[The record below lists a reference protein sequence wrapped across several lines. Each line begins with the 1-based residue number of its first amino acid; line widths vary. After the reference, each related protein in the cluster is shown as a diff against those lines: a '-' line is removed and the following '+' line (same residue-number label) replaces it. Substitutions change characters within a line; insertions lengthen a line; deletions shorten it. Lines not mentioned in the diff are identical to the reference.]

1 MLYILLF
8 IFICVII
15 YGIIHDRYIDYY
27 SETGEILTSDGTV
40 ILIILIVATTVAVA
54 KYNSIKA
61 TANAQ
66 LEVLNEQNEIVLKQI
81 EPLVQQAIS
90 YESNTYKEFKL
101 TPENIVAFGNMYPQ
115 LQANS
120 FIQSQINI
128 IVENQKEIKDL
139 KLKIASLNAYRLWL
153 FTRKE

>member
-8 IFICVII
+8 IFIC
-15 YGIIHDRYIDYY
+15 
-27 SETGEILTSDGTV
+27 
-40 ILIILIVATTVAVA
+40 ILIVGLCQEFNHYNSTREVLTGLGIIFSIITFITILISGI
-54 KYNSIKA
+54 KYNSIKS

-66 LEVLNEQNEIVLKQI
+66 LEVLTSQNEVVLAQI
-81 EPLVQQAIS
+81 EPLVQQALS

-139 KLKIASLNAYRLWL
+139 KLRIASLNAYRLWL
-153 FTRKE
+153 FTKKE

>member
-15 YGIIHDRYIDYY
+15 YGVIHDYCVNSR
-27 SETGEILTSDGTV
+27 SEVAEMFVGVGKLLSIVMLMV
-40 ILIILIVATTVAVA
+40 IMGVWA
-54 KYNSIKA
+54 KYNSIKS

-66 LEVLNEQNEIVLKQI
+66 LEVLNEQNEIVLAQI
-81 EPLVQQAIS
+81 EPLVQQAMN

-139 KLKIASLNAYRLWL
+139 KLRIASLNAYRLWL
-153 FTRKE
+153 FTKKE

>member
-1 MLYILLF
+1 MPAF
-8 IFICVII
+8 FFVCVTIFVL
-15 YGIIHDRYIDYY
+15 
-27 SETGEILTSDGTV
+27 TGVGVS
-40 ILIILIVATTVAVA
+40 
-54 KYNSIKA
+54 YNNTKS
-61 TANAQ
+61 TAASK
-66 LEVLNEQNEIVLKQI
+66 LEVLNEQNEIVLAQI
-81 EPLVQQAIS
+81 EPLVQQAMN

-139 KLKIASLNAYRLWL
+139 KLRIASLNAYRLWL
-153 FTRKE
+153 FTKKE

>member
-15 YGIIHDRYIDYY
+15 YGVIHDRCIDHY
-27 SETGEILTSDGTV
+27 SEVTDIFVGVGKIVSIV
-40 ILIILIVATTVAVA
+40 ILLIITGVGAEYNFVKSTAT
-54 KYNSIKA
+54 
-61 TANAQ
+61 AQ
-66 LEVLNEQNEIVLKQI
+66 LEVLNSQNEIVLAQI
-81 EPLVQQAIS
+81 KPLVQQAMN
-90 YESNTYKEFKL
+90 YESDTYKEFKL
-101 TPENIVAFGNMYPQ
+101 TPENIVAFSNMYPQ
-115 LQANS
+115 LKAHS

-153 FTRKE
+153 FTKKE

>member
-1 MLYILLF
+1 MLYIFLF
-8 IFICVII
+8 IFIC
-15 YGIIHDRYIDYY
+15 
-27 SETGEILTSDGTV
+27 
-40 ILIILIVATTVAVA
+40 ILITGLCQEVRYDRSTREVLCGIGIVFSIIVFIAILISGI
-54 KYNSIKA
+54 KYNSIKS

-66 LEVLNEQNEIVLKQI
+66 MEVLNSQNEIVLAQI
-81 EPLVQQAIS
+81 EPLVQQAMN

-139 KLKIASLNAYRLWL
+139 KLEIASLNAYRLWL
-153 FTRKE
+153 FTKKE

>member
-8 IFICVII
+8 IFICLSIVCKII
-15 YGIIHDRYIDYY
+15 ANCYDEI
-27 SETGEILTSDGTV
+27 GEILCAIS
-40 ILIILIVATTVAVA
+40 IIFSLISFIALIVVIVN
-54 KYNSIKA
+54 YNAIKSTA
-61 TANAQ
+61 TAQ
-66 LEVLNEQNEIVLKQI
+66 MEVLNEQNEIVLAQI
-81 EPLVQQAIS
+81 EPLVQQALN

-128 IVENQKEIKDL
+128 IVANQKEIKDL
-139 KLKIASLNAYRLWL
+139 KLEIASLNAYKLWL
-153 FTRKE
+153 FTKKE

>member
-8 IFICVII
+8 IFICFIVGVLIAETNSN
-15 YGIIHDRYIDYY
+15 YP
-27 SETGEILTSDGTV
+27 SET
-40 ILIILIVATTVAVA
+40 A
-54 KYNSIKA
+54 A
-61 TANAQ
+61 TAGGVSMVLFTITLLVIVVSGVRYNAIKSTADAQ
-66 LEVLNEQNEIVLKQI
+66 LKVLNSQNEIVLAQI
-81 EPLVQQAIS
+81 EPLVQQALN

-115 LQANS
+115 LQANA

-139 KLKIASLNAYRLWL
+139 KLRIASLNAYHLWL
-153 FTRKE
+153 FTKKE

>member
-8 IFICVII
+8 IFICVLIVGLCKDYRYDNSSKEVMCTIGIMFSII
-15 YGIIHDRYIDYY
+15 TFIA
-27 SETGEILTSDGTV
+27 
-40 ILIILIVATTVAVA
+40 ILISGI
-54 KYNSIKA
+54 KYNSIKSTA
-61 TANAQ
+61 TTQ
-66 LEVLNEQNEIVLKQI
+66 LEVLTSQNEIVLAQI
-81 EPLVQQAIS
+81 EPLVQQALN

-115 LQANS
+115 LQANV

-139 KLKIASLNAYRLWL
+139 KLSIASLNAYRLWL
-153 FTRKE
+153 WTKKE

>member
-8 IFICVII
+8 IFIC
-15 YGIIHDRYIDYY
+15 
-27 SETGEILTSDGTV
+27 
-40 ILIILIVATTVAVA
+40 ILIAGFCQEFRYDNNNREIMCTIGIVFSIIVFIAILISGVQ
-54 KYNSIKA
+54 YNSIKS
-61 TANAQ
+61 TANTQ
-66 LEVLNEQNEIVLKQI
+66 LKVLNEQNEIVLAQI
-81 EPLVQQAIS
+81 EPLVQQAMN
-90 YESNTYKEFKL
+90 YESNTYKEVKL

-153 FTRKE
+153 FTKKE

>member
-8 IFICVII
+8 IFLCFII
-15 YGIIHDRYIDYY
+15 GAIISENNSRYL
-27 SETGEILTSDGTV
+27 SETVE
-40 ILIILIVATTVAVA
+40 TVAGVNIFFFIATLLITVVA
-54 KYNSIKA
+54 GVKYNSIKS

-66 LEVLNEQNEIVLKQI
+66 LEVLNSQNEIVLAQI
-81 EPLVQQAIS
+81 EPLVQQALS
-90 YESNTYKEFKL
+90 YESSTYKEFKL
-101 TPENIVAFGNMYPQ
+101 TPENIIAFGNMYPQ

-153 FTRKE
+153 FTKKE

>member
-8 IFICVII
+8 IFICFVI
-15 YGIIHDRYIDYY
+15 GAIITDTNSRYP
-27 SETGEILTSDGTV
+27 SEIAKTV
-40 ILIILIVATTVAVA
+40 GGVGMSLFCVTLLVTMIAGV
-54 KYNSIKA
+54 KYNSIKSTA
-61 TANAQ
+61 TAQ
-66 LEVLNEQNEIVLKQI
+66 LEVLNSQNEIVLAQI
-81 EPLVQQAIS
+81 EPLVQQALN

-139 KLKIASLNAYRLWL
+139 KLEIASLNAYRLWL
-153 FTRKE
+153 FTKKE